1 MATEVTESQ
10 PFKNLK
16 ELFDN
21 VGNLKPWPEIKEL
34 RDSTD
39 YMYSGLEISAE
50 KMQLEKLD
58 REVQPRTLLCHDMKG
73 GYLEDRFINGSE
85 SYGSYLFY
93 HWSVIDTFVY
103 FSHHFITVP
112 PFGWINVAHNHGVK
126 VLGTVITEREGIWD
140 VILESQEE
148 VRRFADALIL
158 VAKFYKFDGW
168 LLNVENIIKSEQVNN
183 LIYFVKYLTENIHEA
198 IRNSEIIWYDSV
210 TNEGKLNWQNE
221 LNSKNIDFFLNCDG
235 IYLNYNWTK
244 SKLENSVALAKNHNR
259 DIHDIYVGLDIWGRG
274 CPGGGGFNSTY
285 ALQKIRH
292 EGLSV
297 AIFGPG
303 WTHEFFGSQ
312 TFQEI
317 EDLFWA
323 QLFPYLYVHVPIY
336 EDEVFKTSFCRGSG
350 SLYYRC
356 GQPLYEQEGR
366 NFIYKSFYNL
376 SLQNPQISVPIPH
389 MKFTS
394 SPQLPEP
401 KSENDRNECSKGP
414 IQYVYETRK
423 NVIRV
428 LENVVNIENKMPM
441 LHVNSFE
448 FCSQFSFEGGGCIK
462 LTTNDLTATS
472 YHRLFL
478 VHIEFQQDIV
488 AIIAYKEMES
498 SIANESQ
505 YKPILVLGNNTG
517 IKSIFHYKSRDLVS
531 NWKKCVYLTNMRT
544 VNEIGISFTRSNVCY
559 LGEVILKQKQ
569 RRLNAD
575 STAQI
580 ATRIQLSL
588 PNTTWNKSIAANI
601 ANVELDV
608 DRAGDQEETDATVS
622 ENNFICDTLEGG
634 NETNKA
640 NIAENKVLSIDV
652 KQDSENLKKDSTPE
666 IPATETSSTV
676 PNPPSATS
684 FLSNALEGLTF
695 PDNKYAKTVQTVDP
709 VSRTCQECIDERNNL
724 ELVIPK
730 SSILTPTTFSLS
742 NKQYASGNT
751 STSQF
756 LTSPAS
762 ESKESV
768 CDNAES
774 RSTVFCWNPITT
786 TLSSPTFQVPTASQT
801 LHNPATS
808 TLSFLTPATFN
819 LSNTQYALG
828 NTSTSQ
834 FLTSPTSKRK
844 ESGCDNARSR
854 STAFCWNPTTT
865 TLSSPTLQVPTA
877 LQTLHNPTTP
887 RSPILAPTTFNLSN
901 TQYAFGN
908 TSTSQFLTSPAS
920 ESKESVCDNAGSR
933 STAFCWN
940 PITTTL
946 SNPTFQVPTALQTLH
961 NPTTPRSS
969 ILAPTTFNL
978 SNTQYALG
986 NTSTSQFL
994 TSPAS
999 ESKESVCDNAGSRST
1014 AFCWNPMTT
1023 TLSNPTFQVPTALQT
1038 LHNPTTPRSSILA
1051 PTTFNLSNTQ
1061 YALGNTSTSQFLTS
1075 PASES
1080 KESVCDNAGSRSTAF
1095 CWNPMTTT
1103 LSSPS
1108 FQVPTA
1114 SQTLHNPTTPRSS
1127 IMAPTTF
1134 NLSNELCGE
1143 ISCKPSTSAVLENKP
1158 TFYDSTIRNQQ
1169 ETTCNTTLG
1178 MPTSFVTLS
1187 ATSMVSGGNTF
1198 TMPTSESTRVVRV
1211 HQTFLLNGIPT
1222 ESVVIPPFNSSAN
1235 VIPTVSTQNQASIGF
1250 SDNTFNASY
1259 PVPAA
1264 FPQCTTAS
1272 SFSTSQPVTYSQQ
1285 LSSSSSM
1292 PLISPFNFA
1301 LPSGDCTAGP
1311 ASIQSRGF
1319 NFNPPNTKPSYYFS
1333 VHKFNAPT
1341 QVRQGTASTQVRRK
1355 CKKHYRRSK

>member
-39 YMYSGLEISAE
+39 YMYSGLEISGE

-168 LLNVENIIKSEQVNN
+168 LLNVENTIKSEQVNN

-244 SKLENSVALAKNHNR
+244 SKLKNSVALAKNHNR

-350 SLYYRC
+350 SLYYCC

-448 FCSQFSFEGGGCIK
+448 FCNQFSFEGGGCIK
-462 LTTNDLTATS
+462 LITNDLTATS

-498 SIANESQ
+498 SIANGSQ
-505 YKPILVLGNNTG
+505 HKPILVLGNNTG
-517 IKSIFHYKSRDLVS
+517 IKSIFHYESRDLVS

-544 VNEIGISFTRSNVCY
+544 VNEIGISFARSNVCY

-569 RRLNAD
+569 RHLNAD

-608 DRAGDQEETDATVS
+608 DRAGQEETDATIS

-634 NETNKA
+634 NETNKT

-666 IPATETSSTV
+666 FPATETSSTV
-676 PNPPSATS
+676 PKPPSATS
-684 FLSNALEGLTF
+684 FISNALEGLTL

-709 VSRTCQECIDERNNL
+709 VSHTCQEECIDERSNL
-724 ELVIPK
+724 ELAIPK
-730 SSILTPTTFSLS
+730 SSILS
-742 NKQYASGNT
+742 NKQYAFGNT

-774 RSTVFCWNPITT
+774 RSTAFCWNPITT
-786 TLSSPTFQVPTASQT
+786 TLSSPTFQVPTA
-801 LHNPATS
+801 
-808 TLSFLTPATFN
+808 
-819 LSNTQYALG
+819 
-828 NTSTSQ
+828 
-834 FLTSPTSKRK
+834 
-844 ESGCDNARSR
+844 
-854 STAFCWNPTTT
+854 
-865 TLSSPTLQVPTA
+865 

-887 RSPILAPTTFNLSN
+887 RSSILAPTTFNLSN

-920 ESKESVCDNAGSR
+920 ESKESVCDNAERSR
-933 STAFCWN
+933 SRAFCWN

-946 SNPTFQVPTALQTLH
+946 SSPTFQVPTASQTLH

-978 SNTQYALG
+978 SNTQYAFG

-994 TSPAS
+994 TSPTS
-999 ESKESVCDNAGSRST
+999 ESKESVCDNAENRST
-1014 AFCWNPMTT
+1014 AFYWNPITT
-1023 TLSNPTFQVPTALQT
+1023 PLSSPTSQVPTALQT
-1038 LHNPTTPRSSILA
+1038 LHNPTTPRSSIL
-1051 PTTFNLSNTQ
+1051 T
-1061 YALGNTSTSQFLTS
+1061 
-1075 PASES
+1075 
-1080 KESVCDNAGSRSTAF
+1080 
-1095 CWNPMTTT
+1095 
-1103 LSSPS
+1103 
-1108 FQVPTA
+1108 
-1114 SQTLHNPTTPRSS
+1114 
-1127 IMAPTTF
+1127 PTTF
-1134 NLSNELCGE
+1134 NLSNEMCGE

-1169 ETTCNTTLG
+1169 ETRCNTTLG
-1178 MPTSFVTLS
+1178 MPTAMSTSFATLS
-1187 ATSMVSGGNTF
+1187 ATSMVPGGTTY
-1198 TMPTSESTRVVRV
+1198 TMPTSESARVVHV
-1211 HQTFLLNGIPT
+1211 HQTFLLHGIPT
-1222 ESVVIPPFNSSAN
+1222 EPVVIPPFNFSAN
-1235 VIPTVSTQNQASIGF
+1235 AIPTVSTQNQASIGF
-1250 SDNTFNASY
+1250 SGNTFNASY

-1264 FPQCTTAS
+1264 FPQYTTAS

-1285 LSSSSSM
+1285 LPTSSSM
-1292 PLISPFNFA
+1292 PLIRPFNFA
-1301 LPSGDCTAGP
+1301 SPSGDCTAGP

-1319 NFNPPNTKPSYYFS
+1319 NFNPPNTKPSFYFN
-1333 VHKFNAPT
+1333 VHKFNAPV

-1355 CKKHYRRSK
+1355 CKKQNRRLK

>member
-168 LLNVENIIKSEQVNN
+168 LLNVENTIKSEQVNN

-244 SKLENSVALAKNHNR
+244 SKLENSVTLAKNHNR

-350 SLYYRC
+350 SLYYCC

-448 FCSQFSFEGGGCIK
+448 FCNQFSFEGGGCIK
-462 LTTNDLTATS
+462 LITNDLTATS

-498 SIANESQ
+498 SIANGSQ
-505 YKPILVLGNNTG
+505 HKPILVLGNNTG

-544 VNEIGISFTRSNVCY
+544 VNEIGISFARSNVCY

-569 RRLNAD
+569 RHLNAD

-588 PNTTWNKSIAANI
+588 PNITWNKSVAANI

-608 DRAGDQEETDATVS
+608 DRAGQEETDATIS

-634 NETNKA
+634 NETNKT

-666 IPATETSSTV
+666 FPATETSSTV
-676 PNPPSATS
+676 PKPPSATS
-684 FLSNALEGLTF
+684 FISNALEVLTL

-709 VSRTCQECIDERNNL
+709 VSHTCQEECIDERNNL
-724 ELVIPK
+724 ELAIPK
-730 SSILTPTTFSLS
+730 SSILS
-742 NKQYASGNT
+742 NKQYAFGNT

-774 RSTVFCWNPITT
+774 RSTAFCWNPITT
-786 TLSSPTFQVPTASQT
+786 TLSSPTS
-801 LHNPATS
+801 
-808 TLSFLTPATFN
+808 
-819 LSNTQYALG
+819 
-828 NTSTSQ
+828 
-834 FLTSPTSKRK
+834 
-844 ESGCDNARSR
+844 
-854 STAFCWNPTTT
+854 
-865 TLSSPTLQVPTA
+865 QVPTA
-877 LQTLHNPTTP
+877 LQTLHNPTTA
-887 RSPILAPTTFNLSN
+887 RSSILAPTTFNLSN

-908 TSTSQFLTSPAS
+908 TSTSQFLTSPTS
-920 ESKESVCDNAGSR
+920 ESKESVCDNAESR
-933 STAFCWN
+933 STAFYWN
-940 PITTTL
+940 PIRTTL
-946 SNPTFQVPTALQTLH
+946 SSPTSQVPTALQTLH

-969 ILAPTTFNL
+969 ILAPTTSNL
-978 SNTQYALG
+978 SNTQYAFG

-994 TSPAS
+994 TSPTS
-999 ESKESVCDNAGSRST
+999 KSKESVCDNAESRST
-1014 AFCWNPMTT
+1014 AFYWNPIRT
-1023 TLSNPTFQVPTALQT
+1023 TLSSPTSQVPTALQT

-1051 PTTFNLSNTQ
+1051 PTTSNLSNTQ
-1061 YALGNTSTSQFLTS
+1061 YAFGNTSTSQFLTS
-1075 PASES
+1075 PTSES
-1080 KESVCDNAGSRSTAF
+1080 KESVCDNAESRSTAF
-1095 CWNPMTTT
+1095 YWNPIRTT
-1103 LSSPS
+1103 LSSPTS
-1108 FQVPTA
+1108 QVPTA
-1114 SQTLHNPTTPRSS
+1114 LQTLHNPTTPRSS
-1127 IMAPTTF
+1127 ILAPTTSNLSNTQHAFGNTSTSQFLTSPTSKSKESVCDNAESRSTAFYWNPIRTTLSSPTSQVPTALQTLHNPTTPRSSILTPTTF

-1143 ISCKPSTSAVLENKP
+1143 ISCKRSTSAVLENKP

-1178 MPTSFVTLS
+1178 MPTAMSTSFVTLS
-1187 ATSMVSGGNTF
+1187 ATSMVPGDTTY
-1198 TMPTSESTRVVRV
+1198 TMPTSESTRVVHV

-1222 ESVVIPPFNSSAN
+1222 EPVVMPPFNFSAN

-1250 SDNTFNASY
+1250 SGNTFNASY

-1264 FPQCTTAS
+1264 FPRYTTAS
-1272 SFSTSQPVTYSQQ
+1272 SFSTSQPVTYSRQ
-1285 LSSSSSM
+1285 LSTSSSM
-1292 PLISPFNFA
+1292 PLIRPFNFA
-1301 LPSGDCTAGP
+1301 SPLGDCTAGP

-1319 NFNPPNTKPSYYFS
+1319 NFNPPNTKPSFYFN
-1333 VHKFNAPT
+1333 VHKFNAPI

-1355 CKKHYRRSK
+1355 CKKQNRRLK